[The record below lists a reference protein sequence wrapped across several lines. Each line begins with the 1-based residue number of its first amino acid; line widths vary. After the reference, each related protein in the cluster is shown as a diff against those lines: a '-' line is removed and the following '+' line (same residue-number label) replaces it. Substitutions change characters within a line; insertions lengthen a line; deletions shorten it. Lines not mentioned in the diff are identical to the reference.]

1 MKVGVVSDLHNNV
14 AALEYALESLSQCE
28 VILNL
33 GDLVSDYSVNP
44 DIIRLARNADLWSI
58 AGNHEKA
65 ILLHPGSTLRD
76 RLAAEDLG
84 FLRNL
89 PSRRD
94 VTFDGRS
101 VVVAHG
107 APWDDPNQYRC
118 QYVFAND
125 TAALSRLSTI
135 DADVVLLGHTH
146 YSMSLRLGSV
156 LVLNPGSC
164 GEVRDHSIGLS
175 FAELDFS
182 VGVATTYQLRHGA
195 KPEPIL
201 RADV

>member
-14 AALEYALESLSQCE
+14 AALEYALEHLSQSD

-44 DIIRLARNADLWSI
+44 EIIRLARNAGLWSI

-76 RLAAEDLG
+76 RLAADDLEY
-84 FLRNL
+84 LRSL
-89 PSRRD
+89 PPRRD
-94 VTFDGRS
+94 VAFDGRR

-118 QYVFAND
+118 EYVFAND
-125 TAALSRLSTI
+125 TVALSRLGAI

-146 YSMSLRLGSV
+146 YSMSLRRGSV

-164 GEVRDHSIGLS
+164 GEVRDQSIGLS

-182 VGVATTYQLRHGA
+182 AGVATTYQLREGTT
-195 KPEPIL
+195 PEAVIV
-201 RADV
+201 ADI

>member
-14 AALEYALESLSQCE
+14 AALGYALEYLSQCE

-44 DIIRLARNADLWSI
+44 AIIRLARDAGLWSI

-76 RLAAEDLG
+76 RLAVEDLAY
-84 FLRNL
+84 LRNL
-89 PSRRD
+89 PPRRD
-94 VTFDGRS
+94 VKFDGRS
-101 VVVAHG
+101 VVAAHG

-146 YSMSLRLGSV
+146 YSMSLRLGSL
-156 LVLNPGSC
+156 LVLNPASC
-164 GEVRDHSIGLS
+164 GEVHDQAIGLS
-175 FAELDFS
+175 FAEPDYS
-182 VGVATTYQLRHGA
+182 NGVATTYQLRPGTT
-195 KPEPIL
+195 PEPVI
-201 RADV
+201 RADF

>member
-14 AALEYALESLSQCE
+14 AALEYALEHLRHCD

-44 DIIRLARNADLWSI
+44 EIIRVARDAGVWGI

-65 ILLHPGSTLRD
+65 ILQHPGSTLRD
-76 RLAAEDLG
+76 RLAPEDLAY
-84 FLRNL
+84 LRNL
-89 PSRRD
+89 PPRRD

-118 QYVFAND
+118 EYVYASD

-146 YSMSLRLGSV
+146 HSMSLRLGSL

-164 GEVRDHSIGLS
+164 GEARDQAIGLS
-175 FAELDFS
+175 FAELDFAD
-182 VGVATTYQLRHGA
+182 GVATTYQLRPGA
-195 KPEPIL
+195 TPEPVRL
-201 RADV
+201 ADF

>member
-14 AALEYALESLSQCE
+14 AALEYALEYLSQCG

-44 DIIRLARNADLWSI
+44 EIIRRARNAGLWSI

-76 RLAAEDLG
+76 RLAHEDLAY
-84 FLRNL
+84 LRSL
-89 PSRRD
+89 PPRRD
-94 VTFDGRS
+94 VIFDGRS
-101 VVVAHG
+101 LVVAHG

-118 QYVFAND
+118 EYVFAND

-146 YSMSLRLGSV
+146 YSMSLRLGSL

-164 GEVRDHSIGLS
+164 GEVRDQAIGLS
-175 FAELDFS
+175 FAVLDFS
-182 VGVATTYQLRHGA
+182 AGVATTYQLRLGTT
-195 KPEPIL
+195 PEPVIV
-201 RADV
+201 ADF